1 MSDFELLITNQKVAN
16 EPVLVDKIEWM
27 TEIKGVPGKLVLTAA
42 KDDVLNFQEGNPVS
56 FRIADE
62 NVFYGFVFTKGR
74 DKAGNIKVTVYD
86 QIRYLKNKDTYYY
99 ANKSPEQLV
108 EMIAKDCNLQ
118 IGSLESTGYTIS
130 KRKEINKP
138 LIDIIQ
144 TALDLALQD
153 TGELYVLYD
162 DYGKLTLKNVEN
174 MKLNIIV
181 DPDTAEDFDYTT
193 SIDSNSYNK
202 IKLSYDNSAAGTRDI
217 YISESTDSQNR
228 WGVLQY
234 FEDIK
239 NDKLA
244 KQKANQLLKLYNNKS
259 RSLILK
265 NVIGDVR
272 VRGGSSLGVRL
283 DLGDIIA
290 NYRMIVEWVTHTFAG
305 NEHLMNITVK
315 GWEA

>member
-1 MSDFELLITNQKVAN
+1 MSDIRLLIANNGVAD
-16 EPVLVDKIEWM
+16 EPILADKIEWS
-27 TEIKGVPGKLVLTAA
+27 TEIKGSPGKLVFTVT
-42 KDDVLNFQEGNPVS
+42 KDDIISFQEGNHVAL
-56 FRIADE
+56 RVDGVD
-62 NVFYGFVFTKGR
+62 VFYGFVFTKTR
-74 DKAGNIKVTVYD
+74 DKQNNIKVTAYD

-99 ANKSPEQLV
+99 ANKSPEQLI
-108 EMIAKDCNLQ
+108 EMIAKDYNLQ
-118 IGSLESTGYTIS
+118 IGSLESMGYTIS

-174 MKLNIIV
+174 MKLNVIV
-181 DPDTAEDFDYTT
+181 DPDTAENFDYTT

-217 YISESTDSQNR
+217 YIAESTDSQNR
-228 WGVLQY
+228 WGILQY

-259 RSLILK
+259 RSLTLK

-290 NYRMIVEWVTHTFAG
+290 NYRMIVERVTHTFAD